1 MPCDHNGGGCRRR
14 GPLTRSRP
22 VGQRRQI
29 LRGEM
34 AGQIVQRCVQMHGG
48 IGVTWEH
55 DLHLYLR
62 RVTLY
67 RAMFGT
73 PEEHNLRVY
82 EAARAAR

>member
-1 MPCDHNGGGCRRR
+1 M
-14 GPLTRSRP
+14 
-22 VGQRRQI
+22 
-29 LRGEM
+29 
-34 AGQIVQRCVQMHGG
+34 VQACVQMHGG

-67 RAMFGT
+67 RSMFGT

-82 EAARAAR
+82 EAEKAVRSMANGR